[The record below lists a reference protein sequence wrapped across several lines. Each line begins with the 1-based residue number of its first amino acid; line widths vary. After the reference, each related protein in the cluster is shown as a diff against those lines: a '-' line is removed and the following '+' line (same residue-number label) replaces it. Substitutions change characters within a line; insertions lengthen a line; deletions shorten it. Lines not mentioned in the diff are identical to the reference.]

1 MRRIGVALE
10 SRGFKVASVA
20 TEVATEVATSGWT
33 KLRSCHFGLD
43 EAEMASVVE
52 EASVFVYGMSQAFK
66 DSADCRKMAQYSYQ
80 CNVDMVPLKMEQGYR
95 ADGWLGILLGS
106 ALWFP
111 FYGSVLESEAA
122 FTDKV
127 EELCRELGE
136 RGKM

>member
-1 MRRIGVALE
+1 
-10 SRGFKVASVA
+10 
-20 TEVATEVATSGWT
+20 
-33 KLRSCHFGLD
+33 
-43 EAEMASVVE
+43 MASVVE